1 MSQQFDYLK
10 KVIDGIDKD
19 FIAESAESMQNEKLN
34 VNEKH
39 SFESEDFIEIKETQK
54 KKSGNMFIGL
64 SAVAAAIVCVVS
76 VTAFAVTKGNE
87 VSVVNSSAQEVSS
100 TTDKELLNSSNTTVI
115 TDAEFLSLSEIYS
128 TADDALLK
136 KYDKLSLPQNITL
149 DKVQSLY
156 TFTADWN
163 IKGDA
168 EKIKNDIAEFGNVIV
183 GEEISQSDVLFDTEK
198 SEYLWESGAKHISC
212 SSDLNGG
219 YNLVFRDEGFTLLNA
234 DYIYEKLVRFDRGET
249 AEGEY
254 TLNGKAYS
262 LKDATE
268 YCNQTLEKLEQ
279 FIHPAEELRL
289 KTLFIKKLDNGEYT
303 YRFIAEKLI
312 NGIPLDE
319 GCDYSNIK
327 TGISKPSYI
336 VLEMDAPA
344 HFKEIST
351 FYSNSYVSD
360 SNSGNI
366 KMQECN
372 DSFISLSSACDIL
385 SNKVGTRFSIK
396 DIDIKYVA
404 IVGNYGEGLPPAT
417 EYRPMWTFVLDE
429 ELMHN
434 ASSNDDMRICA
445 YVDMQNGSVYI
456 VDCISHV
463 VYFELKPNGDN
474 ADKIILSEGKYAE
487 ENNKRVNYTRDEV
500 REIIEK
506 IDNIK
511 VADNFICDAPKEIES
526 VKEFTLMYSS
536 RQENEKFY
544 KDFMAMFNHVYPDEP
559 FYEDCVFWYKETW
572 DEEGEYHR
580 EILPLAE
587 TTDDFLNSGN
597 SAKYIFYTTHEK
609 EEADKNIF
617 LEFASPVCNDLAN
630 FNRGVLT
637 EYKGVM
643 NGICLETAIPN
654 NICSTFA
661 TFTPDSEESFTLLDG
676 KEISIKDAVKFYEDY
691 INTLPMSHTPT
702 TNVRVKE
709 VDVLRCGQ
717 NAYCYMFVNT
727 VSYDGINFDYLR
739 MKELNTS
746 DTGTNYHFIFS
757 VGSMAVTDE
766 VDFTYAVPRS
776 FKMIEE
782 TEYSDII
789 SFETAVEKI
798 SKGLSKSAEYE
809 LVGAQLLYASDLPAD
824 QKVVIEEYKCKTTAV
839 WKLTLFNKSDELYYH
854 FYVCARDGKSYKYF
868 TTRKLNIRD
877 FG

>member
-19 FIAESAESMQNEKLN
+19 FIIESAESMQNENKN
-34 VNEKH
+34 TIH
-39 SFESEDFIEIKETQK
+39 SFESENFIEIRENPK
-54 KKSGNMFIGL
+54 KKSSNIFIGL

-76 VTAFAVTKGNE
+76 VGVVAVVKGNE
-87 VSVVNSSAQEVSS
+87 VSIANSSAQEVSS
-100 TTDKELLNSSNTTVI
+100 TTDKELLNSSNSTII

-168 EKIKNDIAEFGNVIV
+168 EKKKNDIAEFGNVIV
-183 GEEISQSDVLFDTEK
+183 GEKINQSDIRYDTEK

-219 YNLVFRDEGFTLLNA
+219 YNLVFRDEEFTLLNA

-385 SNKVGTRFSIK
+385 SNKVGMRFSIK
-396 DIDIKYVA
+396 DIDIKYIA
-404 IVGNYGEGLPPAT
+404 IIGNYDEGLPPAT
-417 EYRPMWTFVLDE
+417 EYCPMWTFVLNE
-429 ELMHN
+429 KLTHN
-434 ASSNDDMRICA
+434 ASPNDDTRVCA
-445 YVDMQNGSVYI
+445 YVDMQSGALYI
-456 VDCISHV
+456 IDSIS
-463 VYFELKPNGDN
+463 
-474 ADKIILSEGKYAE
+474 SEKAPLPEGNYAK
-487 ENNKRVNYTRDEV
+487 ENNTRVNYTRDEV
-500 REIIEK
+500 KEILSEK
-506 IDNIK
+506 DNFT
-511 VADNFICDAPKEIES
+511 VADNFICDVPKEIES
-526 VKEFTLMYSS
+526 IKEFTLMYSS
-536 RQENEKFY
+536 RQENEDFY
-544 KDFMAMFNHVYPDEP
+544 KDFLAMFKRIYPNEP

-572 DEEGEYHR
+572 DEEGKYHH

-587 TTDDFLNSGN
+587 TMEDFLNSGN
-597 SAKYIFYTTHEK
+597 SAKYMFYSTNEK
-609 EEADKNIF
+609 EGAERNIF
-617 LEFASPVCNDLAN
+617 LEIASPVCNDLFN
-630 FNRGVLT
+630 FNKGVLA
-637 EYKGVM
+637 EYRGLSKHAF
-643 NGICLETAIPN
+643 LETVVPHRAYN
-654 NICSTFA
+654 KVA
-661 TFTPDSEESFTLLDG
+661 THTADSNEKYTLLDG
-676 KEISIKDAVKFYEDY
+676 KEMSVKDAVKFYEDY

-709 VDVLRCGQ
+709 VDVFKCGE
-717 NAYCYMFVNT
+717 NAYYYVFINT
-727 VSYDGINFDYLR
+727 VSYDGINLSYLR
-739 MKELNTS
+739 MEDDCTS
-746 DTGTNYHFIFS
+746 SSESCNKFIY
-757 VGSMAVTDE
+757 SMGCMVVTDE
-766 VDFTYAVPRS
+766 VDYTYGIHRS
-776 FKMIEE
+776 FKMTEE
-782 TEYSDII
+782 TSDSEII
-789 SFETAVEKI
+789 SFETAVDI
-798 SKGLSKSAEYE
+798 LSNAMVADYVVTGAE
-809 LVGAQLLYASDLPAD
+809 LLYVPDMPAD
-824 QKVVIEEYKCKTTAV
+824 QRVVIEDYKCRTSAK
-839 WKLTLFNKSDELYYH
+839 WKLTLYSESDDLYYH
-854 FYVCARDGKSYKYF
+854 CYVNAKDGKGFECFK
-868 TTRKLNIRD
+868 TE
-877 FG
+877 